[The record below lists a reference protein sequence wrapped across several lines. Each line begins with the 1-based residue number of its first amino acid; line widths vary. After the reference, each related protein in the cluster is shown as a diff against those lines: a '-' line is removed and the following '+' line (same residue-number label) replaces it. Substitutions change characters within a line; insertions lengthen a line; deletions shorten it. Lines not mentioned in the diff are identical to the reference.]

1 MARSTLDAAKT
12 LSEGGREI
20 AQGISAKSAELEA
33 TLRGR
38 AEALTQ
44 ALSELAGDI
53 NAKLADRLDDMSGT
67 LGNSVTRFRDDI
79 VAPLHTLATE
89 LQSGGTE
96 IAEAISRHAVN
107 LGETVETHVQRIG
120 VESTAQLVARIEE
133 LRGLVEGPA
142 ADLVARLGARG
153 DEVADQIAGVSA
165 QASQSFDQQIGNLV
179 ALLTRRGDDL
189 LAAITA
195 SAGGSVRELG
205 ALSGQIGVAV
215 ESSTASLRAAAEAAQ
230 AESAESIGALVNGL
244 AAEVATSTA
253 ALRSAAEATQAES
266 AELIGALIANLTG
279 EIERSGAALRHAMES
294 NAGESVATLN
304 ASGERMRAE
313 LGQVL
318 DRLSQVGG
326 VLDSVVGAAGER
338 LVAIEGGL
346 GEKIGE
352 LQRALGA
359 MSDQVSAL
367 DRLSNETREQ
377 SGALVERMSGHTA
390 ALATVSRDLAA
401 NQQSVDT
408 ALELRHASLKRLFA
422 EITEKSQEFDA
433 VARHFA
439 TSFEESFTKAQARA
453 QEISASLA
461 VATKSAASSAVGQFE
476 MIRDS
481 AGKERIKTV
490 EALQHA
496 YDQANSNLNEV
507 MTKTSERFREL
518 VDEVRQMA
526 AEVQR
531 QLDET
536 RRELRRGV
544 FELPEETAEAA
555 SAMRRVVGDQIKAL
569 KELTAVVTASGG
581 EFDLAEPT
589 PPAKTPAR
597 AETPTRRPEARRAEP
612 DAEEAPVASSA
623 PTPSAEPARP
633 AVSATLRSAR
643 PAPPAAAAPAER
655 SQSGWLSNLLAAAS
669 RDEPPA
675 PASRA
680 SAERP
685 TTAEPSE
692 GGGISLD
699 IAKYVDTEAAGE
711 MWDRWR
717 AGDSSAATRRLYTAA
732 GQQSFDE
739 IRRRYRSDSQ
749 FQDAVNRYTQEF
761 ERLLDK
767 IGQKDR
773 DGAQSRATLLSDAG
787 KVYTMLAHASGRLG

>member
-1 MARSTLDAAKT
+1 M
-12 LSEGGREI
+12 
-20 AQGISAKSAELEA
+20 
-33 TLRGR
+33 
-38 AEALTQ
+38 
-44 ALSELAGDI
+44 
-53 NAKLADRLDDMSGT
+53 
-67 LGNSVTRFRDDI
+67 
-79 VAPLHTLATE
+79 
-89 LQSGGTE
+89 
-96 IAEAISRHAVN
+96 
-107 LGETVETHVQRIG
+107 
-120 VESTAQLVARIEE
+120 
-133 LRGLVEGPA
+133 
-142 ADLVARLGARG
+142 
-153 DEVADQIAGVSA
+153 
-165 QASQSFDQQIGNLV
+165 
-179 ALLTRRGDDL
+179 
-189 LAAITA
+189 
-195 SAGGSVRELG
+195 
-205 ALSGQIGVAV
+205 
-215 ESSTASLRAAAEAAQ
+215 
-230 AESAESIGALVNGL
+230 
-244 AAEVATSTA
+244 
-253 ALRSAAEATQAES
+253 
-266 AELIGALIANLTG
+266 
-279 EIERSGAALRHAMES
+279 
-294 NAGESVATLN
+294 ATLN

-318 DRLSQVGG
+318 DRLSQVGA
-326 VLDSVVGAAGER
+326 VLDRVVGAAGER

-346 GEKIGE
+346 GERIGE
-352 LQRALGA
+352 LQHALGA

-367 DRLSNETREQ
+367 DRLSSDTRDQ
-377 SGALVERMSGHTA
+377 SGALVERLSGHTA
-390 ALATVSRDLAA
+390 ALAAVSRDLAA

-408 ALELRHASLKRLFA
+408 SLELRHASLKTLFA

-490 EALQHA
+490 EALQLA
-496 YDQANSNLNEV
+496 YDQANSNLNDV
-507 MTKTSERFREL
+507 MTKTSERFRES

-597 AETPTRRPEARRAEP
+597 AETPTRRPEPRRVEP
-612 DAEEAPVASSA
+612 DAEEAPAASPA
-623 PTPSAEPARP
+623 PTPTAEPARP

-643 PAPPAAAAPAER
+643 PASPAAVAPGER

-669 RDEPPA
+669 RDETPA
-675 PASRA
+675 PAGRA
-680 SAERP
+680 SAERA
-685 TTAEPSE
+685 TNAEPNE
-692 GGGISLD
+692 AGISLD
-699 IAKYVDTEAAGE
+699 IAKYVDTEAAAE

-739 IRRRYRSDSQ
+739 IRRRYRSNSQ

-773 DGAQSRATLLSDAG
+773 DGGQSRATLLSDAG